1 MKLTEALNILRH
13 YQLWRLGE
21 EISMLEP
28 KVITEA
34 INVVISGA
42 KWQQDKMYS
51 EEEVK
56 KLSTE
61 FFYHWY
67 NAKGNNTEEGFDK
80 WFEQFKKQ

>member
-42 KWQQDKMYS
+42 KWQQDKM
-51 EEEVK
+51 
-56 KLSTE
+56 
-61 FFYHWY
+61 F
-67 NAKGNNTEEGFDK
+67 TEEDMSLA
-80 WFEQFKKQ
+80 FETGRNFQITGENNFQELIQQIKK